1 MTDDLV
7 NKPHFIK
14 FIKCFKFAL
23 QLELVSRTVGDS
35 QRPLCHRQHAPRW
48 RYHRD
53 TFPKAFQQVGSQR
66 PLSWH
71 DRNAFVLPLRHH
83 WKPSHGAILSRPY
96 GNYHVILQRK
106 HMPWSV
112 DSSSFIIQ
120 FYWSKYQ
127 IQVSTLHNRSGET
140 FSGYNSN
147 LYYSIS
153 LSGLLLCQNSP
164 RIANLFRGS
173 LTVIVKLSPFG
184 RVIVKVT
191 IFTALAVGCF
201 TMYFFSC
208 LFEFYGIL
216 WQYKNILVLVRHV
229 KKLYNSQVT

>member
-14 FIKCFKFAL
+14 FIECFKFAL

-66 PLSWH
+66 PLPWH

-96 GNYHVILQRK
+96 GNYHVILQWK
-106 HMPWSV
+106 HLPWSV
-112 DSSSFIIQ
+112 DSSSFSFIDPSTKFKSVHYTTEVVKLFQDTIAIYII
-120 FYWSKYQ
+120 
-127 IQVSTLHNRSGET
+127 VSVFQAFCCVKIHP
-140 FSGYNSN
+140 
-147 LYYSIS
+147 
-153 LSGLLLCQNSP
+153 GLLIYS
-164 RIANLFRGS
+164 
-173 LTVIVKLSPFG
+173 VV
-184 RVIVKVT
+184 
-191 IFTALAVGCF
+191 
-201 TMYFFSC
+201 
-208 LFEFYGIL
+208 
-216 WQYKNILVLVRHV
+216 H
-229 KKLYNSQVT
+229 